1 MKYATAISLVLA
13 LAIAGSAIAQ
23 DQTPPPERP
32 AVITSTLKEFREL
45 CGLLEGRWNSD
56 ILWINE
62 WPGANAVRGETVR
75 GHSKITR
82 ILDGAALEMK
92 SMQGTEETAW
102 RLYYHPATSQIRSL
116 YLTSGGMVGHGTLFK
131 ISDTEYGEK
140 VDGAQKG
147 GGVITGDI
155 KWVFSNDRRSFMLKS
170 KNIKLDGKPL
180 GELKD
185 LYKKVSP

>member
-1 MKYATAISLVLA
+1 MKKIKKLVFSVLLSVISMSPVFA
-13 LAIAGSAIAQ
+13 EHNEKAS
-23 DQTPPPERP
+23 
-32 AVITSTLKEFREL
+32 VKTSTLKEFREL
-45 CGLLEGRWNSD
+45 CGLLEGRWNTD

-62 WPGANAVRGETVR
+62 WPGANAVRGETVK
-75 GHSKITR
+75 GHSKVTR

-92 SMQGTEETAW
+92 SMQGAEESAW

>member
-1 MKYATAISLVLA
+1 MNKIKKLLLSALLSVISMSPVFADHHEKLSVK
-13 LAIAGSAIAQ
+13 
-23 DQTPPPERP
+23 
-32 AVITSTLKEFREL
+32 TSTLKEFREL
-45 CGLLEGRWNSD
+45 CELLEGRWNAD

-62 WPGANAVRGETVR
+62 WPGANAVRGETVK
-75 GHSKITR
+75 GHAKVTR

-92 SMQGTEETAW
+92 SMQGTEESTW

-116 YLTSGGMVGHGTLFK
+116 YLTSGGTVGYGTLFK

-155 KWVFSNDRRSFMLKS
+155 KWVFSDDGRSFMTRS